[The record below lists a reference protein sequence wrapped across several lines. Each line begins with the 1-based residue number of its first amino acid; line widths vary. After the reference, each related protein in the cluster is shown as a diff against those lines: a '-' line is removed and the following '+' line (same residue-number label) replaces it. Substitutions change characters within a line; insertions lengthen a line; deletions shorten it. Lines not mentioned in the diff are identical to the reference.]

1 MKRFATNRNEIH
13 SLKHE
18 SVRLEIHGE
27 RRFEA
32 QRLDR
37 LKKLLQMKVEAALD
51 QPKAV
56 RTA

>member
-13 SLKHE
+13 ALKHE

-27 RRFEA
+27 RKFEA

-37 LKKLLQMKVEAALD
+37 LKKLLQMKVEATLG